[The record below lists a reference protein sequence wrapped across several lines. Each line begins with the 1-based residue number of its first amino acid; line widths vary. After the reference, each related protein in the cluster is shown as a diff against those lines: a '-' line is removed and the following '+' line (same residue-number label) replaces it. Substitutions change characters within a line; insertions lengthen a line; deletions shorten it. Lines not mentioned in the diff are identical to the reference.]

1 MAGLTRDQLRAALA
15 FSDDGGGEPF
25 ELVPAAGKQKAVVV
39 EVKPATSADYL
50 RFVVRRVKG
59 EKERFLADVRRG
71 LDDAKAKAKAAGD
84 ETGDEDEDARDEAI
98 VQQMLQVADR
108 QLDSGPESKAALAAI
123 CIGYPGDEEV
133 EEDLMRSPRLL
144 ALHAVAD
151 RVTNAQP
158 DFSSGVSEHIWGTQT
173 PTSETP

>member
-1 MAGLTRDQLRAALA
+1 MGLTRDQLRAALA
-15 FSDDGGGEPF
+15 FSDDGGGEAF
-25 ELVPAAGKQKAVVV
+25 ELVPAVGKAKAIVV

-71 LDDAKAKAKAAGD
+71 LEQAKAAGEASSD
-84 ETGDEDEDARDEAI
+84 GDADADARDEAI
-98 VQQMLQVADR
+98 VQQMLLVADR

-151 RVTNAQP
+151 RLTNDRP
-158 DFSSGVSEHIWGTQT
+158 DFSSGVSEHIWGTPT